1 MAADC
6 TNEYATAEPVVADA
20 VAVHIVEH
28 VACVANCTELSF
40 AGLQHTIRVPH
51 CYTAL

>member
-6 TNEYATAEPVVADA
+6 TSEYATAEPAVADV

-40 AGLQHTIRVPH
+40 AQEADKGP
-51 CYTAL
+51 APS